1 MVSSSHEFTLV
12 LDHTPT
18 DDELDA
24 LYDAGLDDSTPEFGP
39 RTTPVLHLHREDDS
53 LASAVISAVGQAET
67 VGFAVVGVRTENL
80 VTLKTIA
87 ARTTRTYESVR
98 RLANGDRGPG
108 GFPAPMSGDGY
119 ALYSW
124 TEVAR
129 WFAEHYGIPD
139 TTTRYDRIIAAA
151 DHLVRARHLLG
162 GDTGQLSALA
172 S

>member
-1 MVSSSHEFTLV
+1 MSHHEFTLV
-12 LDHTPT
+12 LARTPS
-18 DDELDA
+18 DDELDT
-24 LYDAGLDDSTPEFGP
+24 LFEAGLDDSTPEFGP
-39 RTTPVLHLHREDDS
+39 RIVPVLHVHRHADS
-53 LASAVISAVGQAET
+53 VASAIITAVEQAEAA
-67 VGFAVVGVRTENL
+67 GFVVVGVRTEDL

-108 GFPAPMSGDGY
+108 GFPTPMSGDGY

-139 TTTRYDRIIAAA
+139 TTSQYDRIVAAA
-151 DHLVRARHLLG
+151 DHLVRARRLLG
-162 GDTGQLSALA
+162 GTAGELSALA

>member
-1 MVSSSHEFTLV
+1 MSHHEFTLV
-12 LDHTPT
+12 LDRTPT
-18 DDELDA
+18 EDELDA
-24 LYDAGLDDSTPEFGP
+24 LYEAGLDDTTPEFGP
-39 RTTPVLHLHREDDS
+39 RLAPMLHMHRDADS
-53 LASAVISAVGQAET
+53 LASAIISAVSQAESA
-67 VGFAVVGVRTENL
+67 GFAVVGVRTENL
-80 VTLKTIA
+80 VTLKTIG
-87 ARTTRTYESVR
+87 ARTGRTYEAVR

-108 GFPAPMSGDGY
+108 GFPTPMSGDGY

-139 TTTRYDRIIAAA
+139 STTQYDRIIAAA
-151 DHLVRARHLLG
+151 DHLVRARRLMG

>member
-1 MVSSSHEFTLV
+1 MTGSYEFTLI

-18 DDELDA
+18 DVQLEA
-24 LYDAGLDDSTPEFGP
+24 LHTAGLDDSTLELGP
-39 RTTPVLHLHREDDS
+39 RTAAVLHLRRVDDS
-53 LASAVISAVGQAET
+53 LASAIISALGQVET
-67 VGFAVVGVRTENL
+67 AGLAVAGVRTENL

-87 ARTTRTYESVR
+87 ARTSRTYEGVR
-98 RLANGDRGPG
+98 RLAQGERGPG
-108 GFPAPMSGDGY
+108 DFPAPMSGDGY
-119 ALYSW
+119 SLYSW

-139 TTTRYDRIIAAA
+139 TTTQDDRIIAAA

-162 GDTGQLSALA
+162 GDTGRLATLA